1 MGGLDRA
8 VRNEAV
14 TMRAN
19 VFGHNYMDETE
30 YDLKKGAY
38 TISGGYSDLCPL
50 VGISTIDG
58 VGGAVTPTPQA
69 INSIRILQPH
79 QGELVECYI
88 DYLQIRSAIDGTT
101 GGTTEKGG
109 LGMYIAIGDF
119 TNNDFTTPRTSYTL
133 KEIQDSWEKIS
144 GTRTPIAMSSGGG
157 DWRIIARRIN
167 LLPQLKKN
175 GNPLFVEDGFNLI
188 LAFGSTDGTILFA
201 PSGAGIPG
209 AFGGS
214 NFAFEFFRVVQ
225 SMTGVA

>member
-1 MGGLDRA
+1 MGGSLDRQ

-30 YDLKKGAY
+30 YDLTKGAY
-38 TISGGYSDLCPL
+38 TPSGGYSDLCAML
-50 VGISTIDG
+50 GVSTTG
-58 VGGAVTPTPQA
+58 LGLTTPTPGA
-69 INSIRILQPH
+69 INSIRIMQPH

-88 DYLQIRSAIDGTT
+88 DYLQIRSATDALGS
-101 GGTTEKGG
+101 TTEKGG

-133 KEIQDSWEKIS
+133 TEIQDSWEKIS
-144 GTRTPIAMSSGGG
+144 GRRTPISMTTGGL

-175 GNPLFVEDGFNLI
+175 GNSLFVEDGFNLI
-188 LAFGSTDGTILFA
+188 LAFGNTDGTILFA
-201 PSGAGIPG
+201 PSGSG
-209 AFGGS
+209 AGS

>member
-1 MGGLDRA
+1 MGANDRQ

-30 YDLKKGAY
+30 YDLTKGAY

-50 VGISTIDG
+50 VGISTTDG
-58 VGGAVTPTPQA
+58 VGGAVTPTPGA

-79 QGELVECYI
+79 QGEIVECYI
-88 DYLQIRSAIDGTT
+88 DYLQIRSATDALGS
-101 GGTTEKGG
+101 TTEKGG

-133 KEIQDSWEKIS
+133 AEIKASWKLIS
-144 GTRTPIAMSSGGG
+144 GLDTPINMTTGGL
-157 DWRIIARRIN
+157 DWRIIARRVN

-175 GNPLFVEDGFNLI
+175 SNAKFVEDGFNLI
-188 LAFGSTDGTILFA
+188 LAFGDTAGTVLFA
-201 PSGAGIPG
+201 PSGSG
-209 AFGGS
+209 AGS

-225 SMTGVA
+225 SMTGVR

>member
-1 MGGLDRA
+1 MGANDRQI
-8 VRNEAV
+8 RNEAV

-30 YDLKKGAY
+30 YDLTKGAY
-38 TISGGYSDLCPL
+38 TPSGGYSDLCPL
-50 VGISTIDG
+50 VGISTTG
-58 VGGAVTPTPQA
+58 AGAVTPTPQA
-69 INSIRILQPH
+69 INSIRIMQPH

-88 DYLQIRSAIDGTT
+88 DYLQIRSATDALGS
-101 GGTTEKGG
+101 TTEKGG

-133 KEIQDSWEKIS
+133 NEIKDSWEKIS
-144 GTRTPIAMSSGGG
+144 GTRNPINMSTGGG
-157 DWRIIARRIN
+157 DWRIIARRVN

-175 GNPLFVEDGFNLI
+175 GNSLFVEDGFNLI
-188 LAFGSTDGTILFA
+188 LAFGDPDGNQLFA
-201 PSGAGIPG
+201 PSGSG
-209 AFGGS
+209 AGS

>member
-1 MGGLDRA
+1 MGGFDRA

-30 YDLKKGAY
+30 YDLTKGAY
-38 TISGGYSDLCPL
+38 TPSGGYSDLCPL
-50 VGISTIDG
+50 VGISPTG
-58 VGGAVTPTPQA
+58 LGAVTPTPGA
-69 INSIRILQPH
+69 INSIRIMQPH

-88 DYLQIRSAIDGTT
+88 DSLQIRSATDAMGSTV
-101 GGTTEKGG
+101 EKGG

-133 KEIQDSWEKIS
+133 AEIKDSWQKIS
-144 GTRTPIAMSSGGG
+144 GRTLPIAMLSGGG
-157 DWRIIARRIN
+157 DWRLIARRLN
-167 LLPQLKKN
+167 LLPELKKN

-188 LAFGSTDGTILFA
+188 IAFGDTDGNVLFA
-201 PSGAGIPG
+201 PSGSG
-209 AFGGS
+209 AGS

-225 SMTGVA
+225 SMTGVQ